1 MPQVFYDMKARKKVS
16 IPDAKCKS
24 KKLSNGRWQLTAT
37 SSTGTKRQLTATSS
51 TGTKLFKFVTE
62 AVGKKYK

>member
-37 SSTGTKRQLTATSS
+37 SSTGTK
-51 TGTKLFKFVTE
+51 LFKFVTE